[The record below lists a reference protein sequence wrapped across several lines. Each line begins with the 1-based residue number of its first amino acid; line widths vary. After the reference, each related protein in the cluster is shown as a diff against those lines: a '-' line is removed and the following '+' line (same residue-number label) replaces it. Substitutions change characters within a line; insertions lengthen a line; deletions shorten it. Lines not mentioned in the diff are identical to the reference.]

1 MIVIFIAFSVS
12 LLVLSNAVFD
22 STERGVEKVFRS
34 GFTGDFMIR
43 PVSDRPC
50 SLLGDETPI
59 VGELTRMESLVPFD
73 GISGLLRE
81 RAEVEHFAPQFS
93 GMAFAENPAAGTRI
107 PVVLFAVEAERYLSV
122 MDGITLLSGG
132 AFADGERAALVNA
145 QLAETLALAPGD
157 TIQFVIADG
166 PTFRIRAAPVS
177 GVFSYPME
185 NETLA
190 RICLVDV
197 ETFSSLM
204 ELNAAVSSGAEETYS
219 GGEQGPAEE
228 DFNLD
233 DLFFESSDI
242 VAGADSGSDADAADE
257 LAAMIALAQT
267 AGRSTA
273 EFSAAG
279 ISSWHFLTGR
289 LKEGV
294 SDRSFIRRLN
304 QSFAERGWPVEAV
317 NWRYAGGISSLYLYW
332 LRVIF
337 NIGILVVLGAGF
349 IVVNN
354 TLVINVMSRTK
365 EIGTMR
371 ATGASGNYVSVLF
384 MTETFLLT
392 LTAGIAGAFLGW
404 LGTLL
409 LNAADVSF
417 SNQILVQLFG
427 GHTLE
432 AFVSGKNLL
441 QAFFLVVVLGVIA
454 WIYPV
459 RIALSTSPTV
469 AMQGEE

>member
-145 QLAETLALAPGD
+145 QMAETLALAPGD

-177 GVFSYPME
+177 GIFSYPME
-185 NETLA
+185 NETLT

-197 ETFSSLM
+197 ET
-204 ELNAAVSSGAEETYS
+204 
-219 GGEQGPAEE
+219 
-228 DFNLD
+228 
-233 DLFFESSDI
+233 
-242 VAGADSGSDADAADE
+242 
-257 LAAMIALAQT
+257 
-267 AGRSTA
+267 
-273 EFSAAG
+273 
-279 ISSWHFLTGR
+279 
-289 LKEGV
+289 
-294 SDRSFIRRLN
+294 
-304 QSFAERGWPVEAV
+304 
-317 NWRYAGGISSLYLYW
+317 
-332 LRVIF
+332 
-337 NIGILVVLGAGF
+337 
-349 IVVNN
+349 
-354 TLVINVMSRTK
+354 
-365 EIGTMR
+365 
-371 ATGASGNYVSVLF
+371 
-384 MTETFLLT
+384 
-392 LTAGIAGAFLGW
+392 
-404 LGTLL
+404 
-409 LNAADVSF
+409 
-417 SNQILVQLFG
+417 
-427 GHTLE
+427 
-432 AFVSGKNLL
+432 
-441 QAFFLVVVLGVIA
+441 
-454 WIYPV
+454 
-459 RIALSTSPTV
+459 
-469 AMQGEE
+469 